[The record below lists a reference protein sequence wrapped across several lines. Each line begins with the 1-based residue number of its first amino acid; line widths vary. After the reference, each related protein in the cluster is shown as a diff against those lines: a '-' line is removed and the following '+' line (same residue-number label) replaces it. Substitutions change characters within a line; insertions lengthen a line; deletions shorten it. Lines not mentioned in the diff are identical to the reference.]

1 MQSNQEL
8 NELKK
13 KLMDRVKLIL
23 TKANTFKDSFNKY
36 AYLWVDDRIQFMK
49 QFLQI
54 TSDDI
59 LIVAMKL
66 TSFNHKNESLLDKF
80 KEQVDTYEKIY
91 EDVYKLD
98 DVCLFDKWFRID
110 IKPFK
115 VILLNTVKKWSY
127 MFKHY
132 LLDDVTDRLIFFIL
146 LLFFLKKK

>member
-49 QFLQI
+49 KFLQI
-54 TSDDI
+54 TSD
-59 LIVAMKL
+59 
-66 TSFNHKNESLLDKF
+66 NNESLLDKF

-110 IKPFK
+110 MKPFK

-132 LLDDVTDRLIFFIL
+132 LLDDVTDRLIFIIL
-146 LLFFLKKK
+146 LLFFFLSK

>member
-49 QFLQI
+49 KFLQI
-54 TSDDI
+54 TSD
-59 LIVAMKL
+59 
-66 TSFNHKNESLLDKF
+66 NNESLLDKF

-110 IKPFK
+110 MKPFK

-132 LLDDVTDRLIFFIL
+132 LLDDVTDRLIFIIL
-146 LLFFLKKK
+146 LLFFFSK

>member
-1 MQSNQEL
+1 MHSNQEL

-49 QFLQI
+49 KFLQI
-54 TSDDI
+54 TSD
-59 LIVAMKL
+59 
-66 TSFNHKNESLLDKF
+66 NNESLLDKF

-110 IKPFK
+110 MKPFK

-132 LLDDVTDRLIFFIL
+132 LLDDVTDRLIFIIL
-146 LLFFLKKK
+146 LLFFFLSK